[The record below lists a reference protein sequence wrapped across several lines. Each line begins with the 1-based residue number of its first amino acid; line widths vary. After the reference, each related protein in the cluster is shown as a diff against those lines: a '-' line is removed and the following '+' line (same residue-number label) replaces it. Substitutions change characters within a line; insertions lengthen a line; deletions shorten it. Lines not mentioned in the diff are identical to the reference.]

1 MAEHEESTDVAPH
14 GVRRCSTH
22 RCRNRAVWP
31 GPRRGWPATQAGGEG
46 SVLRV
51 VGAPSAGASPRE
63 PGGRGTEELAV
74 GPSERVVVGLGVGIV
89 VLSVLN
95 AGIMLKRRWLSMWGL
110 AGMLGFLALLIEGMV
125 EAVL

>member
-1 MAEHEESTDVAPH
+1 
-14 GVRRCSTH
+14 
-22 RCRNRAVWP
+22 
-31 GPRRGWPATQAGGEG
+31 
-46 SVLRV
+46 
-51 VGAPSAGASPRE
+51 
-63 PGGRGTEELAV
+63 V
-74 GPSERVVVGLGVGIV
+74 GPSERVVVGRGVGIV